1 MLFRQT
7 DNLLEIILSL
17 NKEYHI
23 PRLIK
28 ATGKREN
35 ILRTETPQQFR
46 LTENVPSQRM
56 VTENHIFKIIEDQL
70 RRIILIRLD
79 FVNDHFRLLFYFM
92 LRESRMEYN
101 ISEQFEGTF
110 QMPGQ
115 EGGIDNRLLFIR
127 IGIQIAAHIFH
138 AVKDMPRFSLLRP
151 FKNKMFHEMSH
162 SLLILSLIARS
173 GIDGKTTISYFR
185 ESRFMNYAQAI
196 RQCIF
201 VVMHCFLLP
210 Y

>member
-1 MLFRQT
+1 MKEHPPYGNSAAVPAYRECSFPT
-7 DNLLEIILSL
+7 DG
-17 NKEYHI
+17 Y
-23 PRLIK
+23 
-28 ATGKREN
+28 G
-35 ILRTETPQQFR
+35 
-46 LTENVPSQRM
+46 
-56 VTENHIFKIIEDQL
+56 NHIFKIIEDQL

-151 FKNKMFHEMSH
+151 FKNKMFHEMSIPAH
-162 SLLILSLIARS
+162 PQPHRAFRHRSQNHNKLLLRGSVH
-173 GIDGKTTISYFR
+173 G
-185 ESRFMNYAQAI
+185 
-196 RQCIF
+196 
-201 VVMHCFLLP
+201 
-210 Y
+210 